1 MVTGRRVWQIVR
13 AAVSVALVILIL
25 RTITLRDRVECTDG
39 TVLVGTVEHQGPTG
53 VTIRLRGGELRQLPA
68 EMVARDPDTGGLR
81 VQEGLLRVLRRVDVR
96 LVVALCLS
104 YSVVYLLVA
113 VRWKLLLR
121 AQGMKFGVGQL
132 LRLNFIG
139 MLFNNIMLGS
149 LGGDVVKAYFVAQRT
164 ERKAAAV
171 LTVFLDRMLGLV
183 ALATLCAVG
192 TVTNLGQPQFR
203 LLFLQLTVLM
213 LLVVGGAA
221 VFLSR
226 RLRRFFHVER
236 ILRWLP
242 FRRTVGEI
250 DRALFIYRDRKQT
263 LLAGFLLSIA
273 VHLGVV
279 TVNWALGWNLGLDAR
294 LTHYFSLVPVA
305 LFMAALPISISGWGV
320 REWTYALLFSR
331 LNPDNWTAAM
341 ALAVL
346 FRVSTAVVWSLLGA
360 VFLIIGERPSRAEL
374 ERELTAEE
382 GFPES
387 VAPETRAGAGGR
399 DD

>member
-1 MVTGRRVWQIVR
+1 
-13 AAVSVALVILIL
+13 
-25 RTITLRDRVECTDG
+25 
-39 TVLVGTVEHQGPTG
+39 
-53 VTIRLRGGELRQLPA
+53 
-68 EMVARDPDTGGLR
+68 MVARDPDTGGLR
-81 VQEGLLRVLRRVDVR
+81 VQEGLLRVLRRVDIR
-96 LVVALCLS
+96 LVVALCLA
-104 YSVVYLLVA
+104 YIVVYLLVA

-121 AQGMKFGVGQL
+121 AQGMKFSVGQL

-149 LGGDVVKAYFVAQRT
+149 LGGDVVKAYLVAQRA

-203 LLFLQLTVLM
+203 LLFLYLTVLM
-213 LLVVGGAA
+213 LLVVGSGA

-320 REWTYALLFSR
+320 REWTYAFLFSR

-360 VFLIIGERPSRAEL
+360 VFLILGERPSRAEL
-374 ERELTAEE
+374 ERELTEEE
-382 GFPES
+382 GSPES
-387 VAPETRAGAGGR
+387 VAQETRSEAGGR